1 MDAEPER
8 SLLLAGSD
16 GAIGDL
22 AAHGLD
28 APRQVPHAPLV
39 RIFGD
44 ERAQCIGGEFD
55 LTVLE
60 VLGQS
65 CTFDFLWQ
73 DVLASAATGPD
84 FG

>member
-1 MDAEPER
+1 
-8 SLLLAGSD
+8 
-16 GAIGDL
+16 
-22 AAHGLD
+22 
-28 APRQVPHAPLV
+28 V